1 MPTTHYSLSLN
12 ESMSR
17 FVIEIAE
24 NSKYSDLE
32 NALRASIVFCALTQ
46 RVIRKFEQKMSEI
59 NAARI
64 QLNVPATDLLDMSDK
79 ELKNSTIS
87 NRTKKHLLDK
97 KHKLDEDM
105 KDAYFGALNE
115 IQALHVQTE
124 NGTILRVQSNIKD
137 FE

>member
-12 ESMSR
+12 ESMSK
-17 FVIEIAE
+17 FVVEIAE
-24 NSKYSDLE
+24 NSRYSDLE

-64 QLNVPATDLLDMSDK
+64 QLNIPTTDLLDVSD
-79 ELKNSTIS
+79 EQLKDSTLS
-87 NRTKKHLLDK
+87 KRMNKQLQVN

-124 NGTILRVQSNIKD
+124 NGTILRVQSNIRD
-137 FE
+137 FD